1 MLLHESVFEHARSR
15 PDAPAVV
22 CGAERLSYRDLD
34 QRANVVANALQERGT
49 RPGRLVGI
57 CAHRGIDGLIGL
69 LGILKSGCAY
79 VPLDPDYP
87 RERLDFMVR
96 DSEIDTVVV
105 DVPQTARQLPA
116 VGVVA
121 VCDTPGR
128 LDQPPEALVSADDL
142 CYVIYTSGSMG
153 RPKGSMNAHGGVI
166 NTLRGLVEVL
176 PVADGFRIALISS
189 LNYDMSV
196 FEVFGTWLLG
206 GCVVVPQPDEVND
219 PDRLITMLHDQQ
231 VQMWNSAPALF
242 DLVLQRALAT
252 GRALPDSL
260 RVVALGGDRFP
271 PDVIGLARAVAPAA
285 QLFNLA
291 GLTETSYCSTWYRVR
306 PEDAEGAIPWGYP
319 LPGQQ
324 LYVLDDR
331 LSPVP
336 DGELGEMCIGGP
348 GVGRGYWRRPELTAL
363 RFVPDPFG
371 RSADARMF
379 RTGDQV
385 RRRADGCLEFHG
397 RLDDQIKVRGL
408 RIEPGEIERVVET
421 HPAVVRAVAVVDV
434 NTAELRCYYVAKDD
448 ARVPDEELRDLTRRY
463 LAAHMVPARFVRL
476 AELPLLPSGKI
487 DRGALAASNVV
498 DAEVEVDASSEGQT
512 SGDPAER
519 LVLAVYREMV
529 GEAAIGDNFF
539 DAGGNSLQATQF
551 VMRVRDELD
560 IDLPM
565 RSLLE
570 ARTLAEFAA
579 ALDAAARAQGR
590 TVPARPAEPA
600 EPAQRGMSEA
610 VSR

>member
-1 MLLHESVFEHARSR
+1 
-15 PDAPAVV
+15 
-22 CGAERLSYRDLD
+22 
-34 QRANVVANALQERGT
+34 
-49 RPGRLVGI
+49 
-57 CAHRGIDGLIGL
+57 
-69 LGILKSGCAY
+69 
-79 VPLDPDYP
+79 
-87 RERLDFMVR
+87 
-96 DSEIDTVVV
+96 
-105 DVPQTARQLPA
+105 
-116 VGVVA
+116 
-121 VCDTPGR
+121 
-128 LDQPPEALVSADDL
+128 
-142 CYVIYTSGSMG
+142 
-153 RPKGSMNAHGGVI
+153 
-166 NTLRGLVEVL
+166 
-176 PVADGFRIALISS
+176 
-189 LNYDMSV
+189 MSV
-196 FEVFGTWLLG
+196 FEVFGTWQLG
-206 GCVVVPQPDEVND
+206 GCVVVPRPDEVND
-219 PDRLITMLHDQQ
+219 PDRLITMLHEQQ

-252 GRALPDSL
+252 GRTLPDSL

-271 PDVIGLARAVAPAA
+271 PDVIGLARAVAPMA

-363 RFVPDPFG
+363 RFVADPFG

-408 RIEPGEIERVVET
+408 RIEPGEIERVVER
-421 HPAVVRAVAVVDV
+421 HPAVVRAVAVIDV
-434 NTAELRCYYVAKDD
+434 STAELRCYYVAKDD
-448 ARVPDEELRDLTRRY
+448 AQVPDEELRDLTRRY
-463 LAAHMVPARFVRL
+463 LAAHMVPARFIRL

-487 DRGALAASNVV
+487 DRAALAAS
-498 DAEVEVDASSEGQT
+498 DAEDADANVDPSPEGQAP
-512 SGDPAER
+512 GDPAQQ

-560 IDLPM
+560 LDLPM

-590 TVPARPAEPA
+590 TVPATPAR
-600 EPAQRGMSEA
+600 RGMSEA

>member
-1 MLLHESVFEHARSR
+1 MPGRGSETHAAAAPQCPSRSRPPRRARGRRTGAYVLRARRHRCAGGRTTRRLHRRHRQQPGVRRRRPAIPDPGQRRASGGHGQVRGPARRSAAAARDAGVRPRRHRPADRRRRPGRPPAATAHARRRRVAPIRDRLGRGRASQRLVPDHLRRTVTHHARNRHRGGRIAQENPSPRRAVLLHESVFEYARSR

-34 QRANVVANALQERGT
+34 QRANAVAHALQERGT

-57 CAHRGIDGLIGL
+57 CAHRGIDGLVGL

-105 DVPQTARQLPA
+105 DAPQTARQLPT
-116 VGVVA
+116 VGVIA

-128 LDQPPEALVSADDL
+128 FEQPPEMPVSADDL

-153 RPKGSMNAHGGVI
+153 RPKGSMNAHGGVV

-206 GCVVVPQPDEVND
+206 GCVVVPRPDEVND
-219 PDRLITMLHDQQ
+219 PDRLITMLHEQQ

-252 GRALPDSL
+252 GRTLPDSL

-271 PDVIGLARAVAPAA
+271 PGVIGLARAVAPMA

-363 RFVPDPFG
+363 RFVADPFG

-408 RIEPGEIERVVET
+408 RIEPGEIERVVER
-421 HPAVVRAVAVVDV
+421 HP
-434 NTAELRCYYVAKDD
+434 
-448 ARVPDEELRDLTRRY
+448 
-463 LAAHMVPARFVRL
+463 
-476 AELPLLPSGKI
+476 
-487 DRGALAASNVV
+487 
-498 DAEVEVDASSEGQT
+498 
-512 SGDPAER
+512 
-519 LVLAVYREMV
+519 
-529 GEAAIGDNFF
+529 
-539 DAGGNSLQATQF
+539 
-551 VMRVRDELD
+551 
-560 IDLPM
+560 
-565 RSLLE
+565 
-570 ARTLAEFAA
+570 
-579 ALDAAARAQGR
+579 
-590 TVPARPAEPA
+590 
-600 EPAQRGMSEA
+600 
-610 VSR
+610 